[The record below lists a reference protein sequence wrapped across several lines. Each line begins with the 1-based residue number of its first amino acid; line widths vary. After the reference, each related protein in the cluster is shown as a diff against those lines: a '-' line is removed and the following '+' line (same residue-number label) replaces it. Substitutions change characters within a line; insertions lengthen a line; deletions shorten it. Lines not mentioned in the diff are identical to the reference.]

1 MNPCQGTDAH
11 EAVEPIIRSWSRRIS
26 RWLLNLLWT
35 LWSLGAI
42 ILLWYT
48 GFDAGYLGVPVDTV
62 WPTNPTPPD
71 PETGLRPA
79 GNSNSWTQ
87 YIPVTVLGLCLS
99 VLPKRPWFLSG
110 VGQACCGLYL
120 FGVTWFFIWVD
131 TSNFEEP
138 EQQYGPDCY
147 YHSCWPAD
155 AQWYVVAAPVPLT
168 AVAMLLMATVFR
180 RRHWVWRMLIPI
192 VTFLVATLVQ
202 VLVWDPW
209 IVPWLAGPPL

>member
-1 MNPCQGTDAH
+1 MNPCQGTNAH

-87 YIPVTVLGLCLS
+87 YYTRY
-99 VLPKRPWFLSG
+99 RPW
-110 VGQACCGLYL
+110 
-120 FGVTWFFIWVD
+120 
-131 TSNFEEP
+131 
-138 EQQYGPDCY
+138 
-147 YHSCWPAD
+147 
-155 AQWYVVAAPVPLT
+155 
-168 AVAMLLMATVFR
+168 TVFIGATQTAM
-180 RRHWVWRMLIPI
+180 VLIRGWSS
-192 VTFLVATLVQ
+192 LLWA
-202 VLVWDPW
+202 VLIRCHV
-209 IVPWLAGPPL
+209 VLHMGRYLEL